1 MKAIELNHWYIQD
14 NEMSI
19 SLMNFYV
26 SIQSFVDGK
35 SSFYLLRVCN
45 SDRGILNFSFPT
57 LEDAVCFTED
67 KVATFF
73 TLEDV
78 AIAYMER
85 REEKKQKRM
94 LKHDFKR

>member
-1 MKAIELNHWYIQD
+1 MKSIDLNHWYIKD

-26 SIQSFVDGK
+26 SIQSFIDEK

-57 LEDAVCFTED
+57 LEEAVSFTED
-67 KVATFF
+67 TVASSF

-78 AIAYMER
+78 TIAYMEKE
-85 REEKKQKRM
+85 EEKKQKRK
-94 LKHDFKR
+94 LKNDFKR